1 MLKWSD
7 LRLVKVVFWRE
18 ISGIHFMHIAI
29 VCILA
34 LLVFIPGIIR
44 IKKKKSTIVDVIL
57 SYLLCVCV
65 GIVLLITIFRREA
78 GYPRNIISPFPTWEN
93 YGGNWFKTIF
103 SFFNIILFVPFGLLV
118 RLKQYRVPEKKAFLA
133 KHHIALWDVIAS
145 CDIKGS
151 SDASITNVVAND
163 LSVILDVADIHGIF
177 VNGRTAEKYYKL
189 YSEDIT
195 CRKAVCLPSTSPANA
210 AWNTEKLVKAWS
222 EAVR

>member
-118 RLKQYRVPEKKAFLA
+118 RLKQYRVPEKKAFIFTALMGILFTLFIENTQLITQTGYFEFTDMLNNFIGGMLGA
-133 KHHIALWDVIAS
+133 KLGAIVLICHDALF
-145 CDIKGS
+145 K
-151 SDASITNVVAND
+151 
-163 LSVILDVADIHGIF
+163 AD
-177 VNGRTAEKYYKL
+177 K
-189 YSEDIT
+189 
-195 CRKAVCLPSTSPANA
+195 CRL
-210 AWNTEKLVKAWS
+210 
-222 EAVR
+222 